1 MHRYIFVIMLFVTC
15 GYALW
20 QGRRDERVVAI
31 ACILATIATR
41 FLVSPLSV
49 RYSSIEAGLVVV
61 DLAMLATF
69 VAIALKSQRFWPLW
83 VAGLQLTTSF
93 SHLMKAI
100 DWQLLPVAYGAA
112 VALWSYP
119 ILIILA
125 IGTWRSHQ
133 RRLRDPLGAPART

>member
-1 MHRYIFVIMLFVTC
+1 MHRYVFVILLFVTC

-20 QGRRDERVVAI
+20 RGRRDERVVAI
-31 ACILATIATR
+31 ACIGATIATR
-41 FLVSPLSV
+41 FLVSPVGV
-49 RYSSIEAGLVVV
+49 RYSSIEPGLLIV
-61 DLAMLATF
+61 DAAMLVTF

-125 IGTWRSHQ
+125 VGTWRSHQ
-133 RRLRDPLGAPART
+133 RRLSAPVQPSA

>member
-1 MHRYIFVIMLFVTC
+1 MHKYIFVALLFVTC

-20 QGRRDERVVAI
+20 RGRRDERVVAT
-31 ACILATIATR
+31 ACIVATIATR
-41 FLVSPLSV
+41 FLVSPVSV
-49 RYSSIEAGLVVV
+49 RYSNVELGLVFV

-69 VAIALKSQRFWPLW
+69 ITIALQSQRFWPLW
-83 VAGLQLTTSF
+83 VAGLQLTTSM
-93 SHLMKAI
+93 SHLMKAV
-100 DWQLLPVAYGAA
+100 DWQLLPKAYGAA

-133 RRLRDPLGAPART
+133 RRVREGLSTTAH